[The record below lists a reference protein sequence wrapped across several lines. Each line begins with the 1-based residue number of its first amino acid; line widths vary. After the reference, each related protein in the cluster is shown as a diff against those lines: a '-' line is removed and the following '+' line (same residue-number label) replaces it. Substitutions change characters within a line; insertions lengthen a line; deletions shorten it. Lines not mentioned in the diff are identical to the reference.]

1 MKENFIQE
9 DEIDLKEL
17 FQTLW
22 AKKVFVIM
30 ITFLATIFG
39 IIYVLVKNPIP
50 IYEGKVLLEIGEIQN
65 QNGGS
70 SYFDTPNNLAEIL
83 KARYGVESS
92 PPKGTN
98 KLLEITT
105 RDINKQVIQ
114 DNLETSIQYIM
125 QRHKEK
131 AKFYENYI
139 MTEQLSSITINPEAI
154 NEQNKKLIITVAFIT
169 GLILSIFMVF
179 FMQFIQ
185 NFRGEKND

>member
-1 MKENFIQE
+1 MKDNYIQE

-17 FQTLW
+17 FKTLW
-22 AKKVFVIM
+22 DKKIFVII
-30 ITFLATIFG
+30 ITFLATICGAVYIF
-39 IIYVLVKNPIP
+39 VKNPIP

-65 QNGGS
+65 PYGGS

-83 KARYGVESS
+83 KARYSVESS
-92 PPKGTN
+92 SPKGTN

-139 MTEQLSSITINPEAI
+139 MTEQLSPITINPKAI
-154 NEQNKKLIITVAFIT
+154 NKQNKKSIITVALIT
-169 GLILSIFMVF
+169 GFILSIFMVF